1 MNLSDEK
8 ILRGL
13 LSIYLLREMCIK
25 PRYGYELN
33 REVTE
38 KIGVELPKGTVYVLL
53 KNLKNKGLI
62 ENEGSCEEDHQKTVI
77 YRITDNGHEFVK
89 SHYHSLRLARG
100 MIDDILMTID
110 NNL

>member
-1 MNLSDEK
+1 MKLSDEK

-38 KIGVELPKGTVYVLL
+38 K
-53 KNLKNKGLI
+53 
-62 ENEGSCEEDHQKTVI
+62 
-77 YRITDNGHEFVK
+77 
-89 SHYHSLRLARG
+89 
-100 MIDDILMTID
+100 
-110 NNL
+110 